1 MKDGMISK
9 VEGWYLLLVL
19 CIHLPELL
27 WRSQFQE
34 KEYFNGPCLCYI
46 DMFAQ
51 MAFANMA

>member
-27 WRSQFQE
+27 WSSQFQE

-46 DMFAQ
+46 GMFAQ